1 MLGFSDVEA
10 SDSHGKTALHLI
22 SDEGGGGK
30 GGDIQAKKVVSLL
43 LQSGSSTSNDNNN
56 KYHYNNIITDTVD
69 DSGYTPLHVAAS
81 KGHTA
86 IIVALIEEG
95 NANIDVRG
103 GDNKDTPLMLSVS
116 CIPYFLK
123 IFQNIMQAREGHK
136 ETAEYLL
143 SKGADITL
151 TDKSGETALNVAKTP
166 SMIKLL
172 NGKYNNTNNSNY
184 IV

>member
-1 MLGFSDVEA
+1 
-10 SDSHGKTALHLI
+10 
-22 SDEGGGGK
+22 
-30 GGDIQAKKVVSLL
+30 
-43 LQSGSSTSNDNNN
+43 
-56 KYHYNNIITDTVD
+56 
-69 DSGYTPLHVAAS
+69 
-81 KGHTA
+81 
-86 IIVALIEEG
+86 
-95 NANIDVRG
+95 
-103 GDNKDTPLMLSVS
+103 
-116 CIPYFLK
+116 
-123 IFQNIMQAREGHK
+123 MQAREGHK